1 MSMQNKKVI
10 LTLVET
16 KMVEPAGYS
25 RFLPVKLTGLEDYR
39 RKQCTPSLH
48 YKNCRNHCAF
58 HLRISYKDDT
68 NCVCQNHCYY
78 VLFWCIWCVWL
89 ANFKLF

>member
-25 RFLPVKLTGLEDYR
+25 HFLPIKLTSRQDYW
-39 RKQCTPSLH
+39 RKQCISRLH
-48 YKNCRNHCAF
+48 YKNCCNHCAF
-58 HLRISYKDDT
+58 HLCIQCKDDT
-68 NCVCQNHCYY
+68 YCVCQNHCCY
-78 VLFWCIWCVWL
+78 VLF
-89 ANFKLF
+89 

>member
-25 RFLPVKLTGLEDYR
+25 RFFA
-39 RKQCTPSLH
+39 C
-48 YKNCRNHCAF
+48 
-58 HLRISYKDDT
+58 
-68 NCVCQNHCYY
+68 
-78 VLFWCIWCVWL
+78 
-89 ANFKLF
+89 